1 MDAKSGRAGVDDAA
15 VAALAVLTGVV
26 HAFDLAG
33 LPFSIALRTGVLLST
48 LILWQFWPVFP
59 NQSQNKRYQNIETRV
74 VTKVAFFGNC

>member
-1 MDAKSGRAGVDDAA
+1 MDAKSGRAGGDAA

-59 NQSQNKRYQNIETRV
+59 NQSQNKRYQAIK
-74 VTKVAFFGNC
+74 TKTITILALFDAF